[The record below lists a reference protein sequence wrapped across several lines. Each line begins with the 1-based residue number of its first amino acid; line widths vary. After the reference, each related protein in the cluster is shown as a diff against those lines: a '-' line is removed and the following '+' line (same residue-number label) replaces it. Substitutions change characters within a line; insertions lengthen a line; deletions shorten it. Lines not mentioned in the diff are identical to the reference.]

1 MNFEPLLDFLDL
13 DLDFLDLDPEP
24 LDHKDLSC
32 SPPDACL
39 GSPTTFLQVLDFQ
52 PPSPPIQVDIKP
64 VLNPA
69 QTTRKRAR
77 KGRGRHRHRPRA
89 CELPQEE
96 LQHQR
101 KLARQAATRRRA
113 SWLEERSALEDAM
126 AVSVQHAKELES
138 EQQHLRKELAILR
151 DVVCARARSV

>member
-1 MNFEPLLDFLDL
+1 MLDL
-13 DLDFLDLDPEP
+13 DLDTLDSTMVSSDVSSASPLEQEQEPCLGFSTPTPFLD
-24 LDHKDLSC
+24 S
-32 SPPDACL
+32 
-39 GSPTTFLQVLDFQ
+39 FQ
-52 PPSPPIQVDIKP
+52 PPSPFAQVHIKP
-64 VLNPA
+64 VLPRVDRVVAPA
-69 QTTRKRAR
+69 PRKRVR

-89 CELPQEE
+89 CELPEEE

-113 SWLEERSALEDAM
+113 RWLEERSALEDAM

-138 EQQHLRKELAILR
+138 EQQQLQNELAILR